1 MQTKYT
7 MDRQEKRGKPEHEA
21 GRGKTSAHSFSQQM
35 FTEHIVPDVGD
46 TPRYT
51 TNKTGSH

>member
-46 TPRYT
+46 TP
-51 TNKTGSH
+51 